1 MIAKYEGRKEAFQL
15 TLQRLDD
22 MLAQN
27 PEIDARQWAGRFPES
42 GYLKKPG
49 HALMQFRSFLEDRIS
64 EQQTNID
71 LAGREI
77 EIETRAAELEDKP
90 AAPPAI
96 ADEPRQLL
104 VLRYAG
110 PYCDQA
116 AEILAQLHPSLA
128 NAKVFQPE
136 PEPGESPVSYFYGA
150 ATSEQ
155 LETIRLKLAA
165 GVQDLVTE
173 FHPTENPE
181 ALQRMALA
189 ASDDGAPAP
198 NL

>member
-1 MIAKYEGRKEAFQL
+1 VNPAVQTTAATLAKFEGRKEAFQL
-15 TLQRLDD
+15 TLQRFDD
-22 MLAQN
+22 TVKKSLAYVEN
-27 PEIDARQWAGRFPES
+27 PGDASEPIQAFCAWI
-42 GYLKKPG
+42 
-49 HALMQFRSFLEDRIS
+49 QDRVD
-64 EQQTNID
+64 EAQTNID

-165 GVQDLVTE
+165 GAQDLVTE
-173 FHPTENPE
+173 FHPADNPE
-181 ALQRMALA
+181 ALQKMAMA
-189 ASDDGAPAP
+189 AHEDGAPAP